1 LTSIRE
7 DIASFAIRKFSNGE
21 NDSNSPFSIGK
32 SIEESSGILICMPED
47 EKEFRI
53 ARYVF
58 KSVFAAEVSNR
69 VTIILTENN
78 SNSFQQETNA
88 RKIVLKKSDIG
99 FWKIPK
105 SKWIIDQGFSEY
117 DLTVDLNTN
126 FCLYSAYLC
135 KKLGNG
141 LLIGFSW
148 NNSDEFYNV
157 VLEMQGTH
165 TNLEKVYR
173 TIRDEYTN
181 LIPIE
186 SIQKIKR

>member
-1 LTSIRE
+1 
-7 DIASFAIRKFSNGE
+7 
-21 NDSNSPFSIGK
+21 
-32 SIEESSGILICMPED
+32 MPED
-47 EKEFRI
+47 EKQFRI

-69 VTIILTENN
+69 VTIILTEKNA
-78 SNSFQQETNA
+78 NSFQQETNA

-105 SKWIIDQGFSEY
+105 SGWINDQGFSKY

-135 KKLGNG
+135 KKLGNR
-141 LLIGFSW
+141 LLIGFA
-148 NNSDEFYNV
+148 SDKSDYFYNL
-157 VLEMQGTH
+157 VLEMQGIH

-181 LIPIE
+181 LIPLE
-186 SIQKIKR
+186 SIQKIKRK

>member
-1 LTSIRE
+1 
-7 DIASFAIRKFSNGE
+7 
-21 NDSNSPFSIGK
+21 
-32 SIEESSGILICMPED
+32 MPED
-47 EKEFRI
+47 EKQFRI

-58 KSVFAAEVSNR
+58 KSVFASEVSSR
-69 VTIILTENN
+69 VTIIITENN
-78 SNSFQQETNA
+78 ANSFLQETNA
-88 RKIVLKKSDIG
+88 RKIMLKESDIG

-105 SKWIIDQGFSEY
+105 PKWISDQGFSMY
-117 DLTVDLNTN
+117 DLTVDLNTD

-141 LLIGFSW
+141 LLIGFAW
-148 NNSDEFYNV
+148 DGSDEFYNV
-157 VLEMQGTH
+157 VLKMKGVD

-186 SIQKIKR
+186 DIQKIKR